1 MSRIKIDRVVERRLY
16 SEAMGRCMNPN
27 CQVELFINDGDMIE
41 KAHIDPY
48 CDTKDNAF
56 ENLVILCPNCHTN
69 FDKNHLFT
77 EEQIREWKRIRQEE
91 NDRFFS
97 KTFSTFNELKN
108 EVVPLLLDNK
118 SIFENYYLTGQKPLW
133 DKFEG
138 RVLVNNRKLKILFQN
153 NLGLFQHHR
162 DEYLSNLK
170 CVQDFITHVD
180 EFEATRL
187 DKEKQ
192 RQVLFPQK
200 INSIFGIAP
209 VDESLIPCTETL
221 ELFIEKL
228 MLEGNFDCILIGNRN
243 PYIQFIED
251 GKTVRVYLK
260 DAPRLR
266 QLYANYKCP
275 ILRKVRLEG
284 LNFALGRIKAKG
296 LRFEFI
302 QPNNLREIMI
312 KNHKVVFVYEYCLG
326 KAALMDL
333 MPDEDSIIVNLHNW
347 NEVCCI
353 AQDGYEQA
361 ALMNV
366 RLLTTTE
373 FYNFLDGLKNA

>member
-48 CDTKDNAF
+48 CDTKNNAF

-77 EEQIREWKRIRQEE
+77 EKQIREWKRIRQEE

-97 KTFSTFNELKN
+97 KTFLTFNELKI

-118 SIFENYYLTGQKPLW
+118 SIFENYYLTGQKLLW

-138 RVLVNNRKLKILFQN
+138 RILVNNRKLKILLQN
-153 NLGLFQHHR
+153 NLGLFQCHR
-162 DEYLSNLK
+162 DESLSNLK

-266 QLYANYKCP
+266 QLYTNYKCP

-296 LRFEFI
+296 LQFEFI
-302 QPNNLREIMI
+302 QQNNLREIMI
-312 KNHKVVFVYEYCLG
+312 KNRKVVFVYEYCLG

-353 AQDGYEQA
+353 APDGYEQA

-366 RLLTTTE
+366 RLLTTSE